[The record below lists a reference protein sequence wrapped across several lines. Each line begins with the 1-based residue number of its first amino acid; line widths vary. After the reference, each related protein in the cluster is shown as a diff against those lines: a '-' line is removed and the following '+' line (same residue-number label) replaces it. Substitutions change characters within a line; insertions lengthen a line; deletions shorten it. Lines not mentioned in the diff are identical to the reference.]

1 MSVPTFKWKFVIRGG
16 TNEIDRTKH
25 TLYVTYGAPSPVTD
39 LTPKRIE
46 FVVNAANG
54 ATAPVQ
60 IADGLYD
67 ALEDSP
73 PYFNLTNSHP
83 PVVWYLMNGSEYTGQ
98 CIDLAKLMKQG
109 YDLLGGGGA
118 VIGYVY
124 GSTDSAC
131 FSTYDDAFET
141 RTCPGGVHGT
151 EILEVYSAG
160 DWNRWEAVCV
170 ISPDH
175 YYAIKVSSAR
185 SPLTILRDW
194 LGNNAL
200 SGNHQSWLYL
210 DAIGVHAC
218 ETPGPNPVPKP

>member
-109 YDLLGGGGA
+109 YDLLGGAGA

-124 GSTDSAC
+124 GSTDSGC
-131 FSTYDDAFET
+131 FSTYDTAWET

-151 EILEVYSAG
+151 ETISVYAG
-160 DWNRWEAVCV
+160 GGWNNWEAVCV
-170 ISPDH
+170 MSPNH
-175 YYAIKVSSAR
+175 YYAIQVASAD
-185 SPLTILRDW
+185 SPLTILREW
-194 LGNNAL
+194 LGGNSL
-200 SGNHQSWLYL
+200 SGNYQAWRYEDRNGMHSCT
-210 DAIGVHAC
+210 V
-218 ETPGPNPVPKP
+218 PGPYPVPKP